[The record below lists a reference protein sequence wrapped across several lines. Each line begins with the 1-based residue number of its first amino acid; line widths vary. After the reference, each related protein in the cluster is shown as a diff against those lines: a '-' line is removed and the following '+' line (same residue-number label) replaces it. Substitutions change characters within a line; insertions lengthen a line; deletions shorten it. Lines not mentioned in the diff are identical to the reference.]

1 MFKDSRMF
9 PLDLQFFA
17 EDSESGAENGNEGSG
32 NDDTSNQNN
41 SGQKEAEKTFT
52 QSQVSSMMAK
62 EKNEGKRSVLKT
74 LGFKSE
80 EEAKKAVDL
89 FNALMKS
96 QKTAEELAS
105 EEVSKANGEKDDAVN
120 RALLAESK
128 LACFEAGVSKDSI
141 DDVMAIAS
149 TKVTD
154 SKDLNKVL
162 SEMKKDS
169 KYSVFFEGAG
179 SKGGTGNDPGHGKG
193 GFGNGLTAGDYG
205 KRLGAAYASQNSKEQ
220 KSNYF

>member
-1 MFKDSRMF
+1 MFENDRMF

-17 EDSESGAENGNEGSG
+17 EDSESGAEDSNEGSG
-32 NDDTSNQNN
+32 NDNTSNQNN
-41 SGQKEAEKTFT
+41 SGQNETEKTFT
-52 QSQVSSMMAK
+52 QNQVSAMMAK

-89 FNALMKS
+89 FNALMQS
-96 QKTAEELAS
+96 QKTAEEQAN
-105 EEVSKANGEKDDAVN
+105 EEVAKANGEKNDAIN

-128 LACFEAGVSKDSI
+128 LACFEAGVNKDSI

-149 TKVTD
+149 TKITD
-154 SKDLNKVL
+154 TKDLGKVL
-162 SEMKKDS
+162 ADMKKDS
-169 KYSVFFEGAG
+169 RYSVFFAEAG
-179 SKGGTGNDPGHGKG
+179 GKGGTGNDPGHGKG
-193 GFGNGLTAGDYG
+193 GFGGGSAAGDYG
-205 KRLGAAYASQNSKEQ
+205 KRLGAAYASQGKEQ